1 MAWWLFPLA
10 MALYLLFLS
19 LLSALPW
26 AVVLGATGTMLLLG
40 LWVRARQPWL
50 KTHLWIATGFSA
62 FVGFEAFGRLVVHLY
77 LVLIRRG
84 DLIVP
89 ASLALMAFFL
99 ALTSGRFQLDR
110 RAIASG
116 RLQTQTFFIGKED
129 VLDLAISRNDWRKT
143 TLAGAVLAVAAAG
156 AVKPLLQSGLWQT
169 LALVG
174 GPILVGT
181 LFASAL
187 GRMGTL
193 IATLSDMERTS
204 GKRYRLPP
212 LIFAH

>member
-1 MAWWLFPLA
+1 MACWLFPLA
-10 MALYLLFLS
+10 MALYLLFLG
-19 LLSALPW
+19 LLSALHW
-26 AVVLGATGTMLLLG
+26 QAALIATGGAVLVG

-62 FVGFEAFGRLVVHLY
+62 FVGFEAFGRLFVHLY
-77 LVLIRRG
+77 LVLVRRE
-84 DLIVP
+84 DLILP
-89 ASLALMAFFL
+89 ASLALLGLFA
-99 ALTSGRFQLDR
+99 ALISARFQLDR
-110 RAIASG
+110 RAIADG
-116 RLQTQTFFIGKED
+116 RLQIQTFFVGKGD

-143 TLAGAVLAVAAAG
+143 ILIGAVLAVVAAG
-156 AVKPLLQSGLWQT
+156 AVKPFLQGGLWQT

-187 GRMGTL
+187 GRMVTL
-193 IATLSDMERTS
+193 IATLSDMERST

-212 LIFAH
+212 LGSQ

>member
-19 LLSALPW
+19 SLSALAW
-26 AVVLGATGTMLLLG
+26 KAAIMVMVGAVLVG
-40 LWVRARQPWL
+40 LWVRSRQPWL
-50 KTHLWIATGFSA
+50 KTHLFIATGFSA
-62 FVGFEAFGRLVVHLY
+62 FVGFEVFGRMFIHLY
-77 LVLIRRG
+77 LVLIKRE
-84 DLIVP
+84 DIIVP
-89 ASLALMAFFL
+89 ASLALMALFV
-99 ALTSGRFQLDR
+99 ALINARFQLDR
-110 RAIASG
+110 RAIADG
-116 RLQTQTFFIGKED
+116 RLRTQTFFVGKGD
-129 VLDLAISRNDWRKT
+129 VLDLTISRNEWSKT
-143 TLAGAVLAVAAAG
+143 IMVGAVLSVVVAG
-156 AVKPLLQSGLWQT
+156 AVKPVLQSGLWQT

-193 IATLSDMERTS
+193 IATLSKMERAA

-212 LIFAH
+212 LCNQ